1 MIGRFLVEDR
11 DTQQPSHNPLA
22 QLDERLRSLA
32 LEAQNSPPGSRQRR
46 RALTRLVQLT
56 RTSGRLCHPYTGQFP
71 HVYDDIYNEALQM
84 LFVYICD
91 RIDAYNPK
99 RSPFL
104 RWVNFLLQRRFF
116 NEAIPRIIG
125 DRREIS
131 SNSLTPSVQVQQQV
145 STRGLS
151 PSLSEAIG
159 QCLRDD
165 PGGLFERRT
174 LRQKPEVTFKI
185 IAIRR
190 LNGESWKS
198 ISADLGVRISTLSDF
213 YQRSLSEF
221 SKFIKD
227 YVQT

>member
-11 DTQQPSHNPLA
+11 EHQPPSGNPDPE
-22 QLDERLRSLA
+22 LDEVLKELA

-56 RTSGRLCHPYTGQFP
+56 RTSGRLCRPYAGQFR
-71 HVYDDIYNEALQM
+71 HVYDEIYNEALQL
-84 LFVYICD
+84 LFIYVCD
-91 RIDAYNPK
+91 RIDAYNPE

-116 NEAIPRIIG
+116 NQAIPKIMG

-131 SNSLTPSVQVQQQV
+131 SDPISPSFPVQQHL
-145 STRGLS
+145 TGKKLP
-151 PSLSEAIG
+151 PSLSEAIA
-159 QCLRDD
+159 QCLQED
-165 PGGLFERRT
+165 PEGVFEARSMR
-174 LRQKPEVTFKI
+174 KNPDVTFRM

-190 LNGESWKS
+190 LEGESWKV
-198 ISADLGVRISTLSDF
+198 ISADVGVRVSTLSDF
-213 YQRSLSEF
+213 YQRSLGEF
-221 SKFIKD
+221 AGFIKD

>member
-1 MIGRFLVEDR
+1 MEDR
-11 DTQQPSHNPLA
+11 DIQQPSDNRVPE
-22 QLDERLRSLA
+22 LDEVLRGLA

-56 RTSGRLCHPYTGQFP
+56 RTSGRLCRPYLGQFP
-71 HVYDDIYNEALQM
+71 HVYDEIYNEALQL
-84 LFVYICD
+84 LFIYICD
-91 RIDAYNPK
+91 RIDAYNPQ

-116 NEAIPRIIG
+116 NQAIPKIIG

-131 SNSLTPSVQVQQQV
+131 INPITPPFPVQQQF
-145 STRGLS
+145 SAKTFS
-151 PSLSEAIG
+151 PSLSEAIA

-165 PGGLFERRT
+165 PSGLFEGRS
-174 LRQKPEVTFKI
+174 LRQMPEVTFRM

-190 LNGESWKS
+190 LEGETWKA
-198 ISADLGVRISTLSDF
+198 ISADLGIRISTLSDF
-213 YQRSLSEF
+213 YQRSLTEF
-221 SKFIKD
+221 AGFIRD

>member
-1 MIGRFLVEDR
+1 MEDR
-11 DTQQPSHNPLA
+11 DTQQPNHDPVA
-22 QLDERLRSLA
+22 QLDEQLRSLA
-32 LEAQNSPPGSRQRR
+32 LAAQNSLPGSRQRR
-46 RALTRLVQLT
+46 RALTQLVQLT
-56 RTSGRLCHPYTGQFP
+56 RTSGRLCRPYIGQFP

-84 LFVYICD
+84 LFIYICD
-91 RIDAYNPK
+91 RIDAYNPQ

-116 NEAIPRIIG
+116 NEAIPKIIG

-131 SNSLTPSVQVQQQV
+131 SNSLIPSVLVQQHFSTKV
-145 STRGLS
+145 SS
-151 PSLSEAIG
+151 PSLSEAIA
-159 QCLRDD
+159 QCLRED
-165 PGGLFERRT
+165 PAGLFEGRS
-174 LRQKPEVTFKI
+174 LRQMPEVTFRS

-190 LNGESWKS
+190 LEGETWKT
-198 ISADLGVRISTLSDF
+198 ISTDLGVRISTLSDF

>member
-1 MIGRFLVEDR
+1 VEDR
-11 DTQQPSHNPLA
+11 DIQQPNDDRVPD
-22 QLDERLRSLA
+22 LDEVLRGLA

-56 RTSGRLCHPYTGQFP
+56 RTSGRLCRPYLGQFP
-71 HVYDDIYNEALQM
+71 HVYDEIYNEALQL
-84 LFVYICD
+84 LFIYICD
-91 RIDAYNPK
+91 RIDAYNPQ

-116 NEAIPRIIG
+116 NQAIPKIIG
-125 DRREIS
+125 DRREVS
-131 SNSLTPSVQVQQQV
+131 SNSLTPSPRIQQQL
-145 STRGLS
+145 STKVLP
-151 PSLSEAIG
+151 PSLSEAIA
-159 QCLRDD
+159 QCLRED
-165 PGGLFERRT
+165 PDGLFERRS
-174 LRQKPEVTFKI
+174 LRQMPEITFKR

-198 ISADLGVRISTLSDF
+198 ISVDLGVGISTLSDF

-221 SKFIKD
+221 SEFIKD